1 MLIGGVITPQLLLSL
16 YLPALVLALGIGIV
30 TPVLPVYAKSFGLDF
45 GGAAMVFVVY
55 QLGTLVITFP
65 TGLLIDKVGR
75 RPIILAGPALT
86 AVSSL
91 LTAVAGSFPQLL
103 LYRFLGGVANEFW
116 MQSRLAMITDLS
128 ASNQRARQITW
139 MFGMQ
144 RVGMMLGPA
153 VGGGL
158 ALINLRVP
166 FVVYGIITALLI
178 IPVFLFTK
186 ESAPSRQP
194 EAGAAAA
201 TGAAPAGSW
210 AALFKLIL
218 TFEILCFFTVQ
229 FLSVVCRGNDGGTF
243 NLYAVYAY
251 GVGPAVLGG
260 ISVLAGVASLPIPF
274 VTGYFMDRYGR
285 KWVIVPSFAFLGAS
299 LLFMA
304 VTAFAQMRFMIY
316 VIGYVLAQVTQSAT
330 NGTMQVLGSDLAPA
344 ASRGRF
350 FGIWRTITSSGGLAS
365 PALFALVAIQAGYGM
380 AFVFLSVSSLL
391 VALLVGTVL
400 RETGAPQRT
409 PAATPA

>member
-65 TGLLIDKVGR
+65 TGLLIDKIGR

-194 EAGAAAA
+194 EAGLLLLREARLP
-201 TGAAPAGSW
+201 G
-210 AALFKLIL
+210 
-218 TFEILCFFTVQ
+218 
-229 FLSVVCRGNDGGTF
+229 RG
-243 NLYAVYAY
+243 LHC
-251 GVGPAVLGG
+251 
-260 ISVLAGVASLPIPF
+260 SS
-274 VTGYFMDRYGR
+274 
-285 KWVIVPSFAFLGAS
+285 SS
-299 LLFMA
+299 LL
-304 VTAFAQMRFMIY
+304 
-316 VIGYVLAQVTQSAT
+316 
-330 NGTMQVLGSDLAPA
+330 
-344 ASRGRF
+344 SR
-350 FGIWRTITSSGGLAS
+350 S
-365 PALFALVAIQAGYGM
+365 
-380 AFVFLSVSSLL
+380 SVSSRCSSSPWFAAAMMAAPSTSMPSMPM
-391 VALLVGTVL
+391 ALGPPCWAVSACLRALHPCPFPLSPGTL
-400 RETGAPQRT
+400 WTASAANGSSC
-409 PAATPA
+409 PASRFLAHRYCLWP